1 MNFKSILV
9 VGLSFAAIGL
19 SLPAHAD
26 DTATVVNSSQDAI
39 VTGVDNRTTQVNATS
54 VDNYQSG
61 RRAPGNTGTSVG
73 NRQSAD
79 VQGRYNDTTQ
89 INATEVSNFKRIHR

>member
-1 MNFKSILV
+1 MNFKSLLV

-26 DTATVVNSSQDAI
+26 TATVVGSSQDAI
-39 VTGVDNRTTQVNATS
+39 VTGVGNGTAQVNATR

-61 RRAPGNTGTSVG
+61 RRSTGNTGTVVNS
-73 NRQSAD
+73 RQGAD
-79 VQGRYNDTTQ
+79 VQGRFNETTQ
-89 INATEVSNFKRIHR
+89 INATDVTNFKRVTR

>member
-26 DTATVVNSSQDAI
+26 DTATVINSSQDAI
-39 VTGVDNRTTQVNATS
+39 VTGVGNNTNQLNTTS

-61 RRAPGNTGTSVG
+61 RRSSGNTGTSVS

-89 INATEVSNFKRIHR
+89 INDTQVTNRRNSR